1 MDSFSAER
9 DLIGQVVSHYLIE
22 EELGVGGMSVVYR
35 AIDQRLG
42 RQAALKFLPG
52 NLSEDPDARQRLT
65 QEAQAASGLDHPN
78 ICTIYQID
86 ETPDGALFI
95 AMAFYEGETLDHRIR
110 QGPLPWEEATMLAAQ
125 VASGLA
131 AAHDQGI
138 VHRDIKPANL
148 LITGDN
154 LVKILDFGI
163 ARLSGAGM
171 DGDRMVY
178 GTVPYMS
185 PEQLRG
191 KPIDRRTDIW
201 SLGIVLQQM
210 LTGRRPFN
218 GSDREEVRKA
228 ILRRAPE
235 PLTSTVRAR
244 APQLAQILSG
254 CLTKS
259 RDERYQDARKLK
271 TDLEAV
277 AKRWSRGSGTGGTGP
292 ATGEITEVESPFLE
306 LSGPAS
312 PSIAVLPFE
321 DLSPESNQAYL
332 ATGIAEAL
340 IGQLAQIQGLR
351 VLGRT
356 SISHPSYAHLEG
368 EEIGRRLDV
377 ETLLMGSVQVY
388 GRNLRVLARLMSVSD
403 GSVLWTGKFDREQE
417 DLFEIQDEIAEQ
429 IVDAL
434 ELELMGRSRE
444 RVGFSHEVHRLYMK
458 GRHCWNERTAD
469 SLKEAV
475 VHFKRT
481 LDLEPRFARAHAG
494 LADAYA
500 LLGIYGASPPAEVMA
515 PAKAAAQAAL
525 ELDDSLADAYNSRAC
540 VRSAFDWDFNGSA
553 QDFEK
558 AIELDAQHPTAHQ
571 WYAMNC
577 LIPKLQFKKAEVQLA
592 RAAELDPMS
601 LAIKTSQGLYYYYC
615 GQFETAIKRYQAVLD
630 LEGVFPQTLIFMAYA
645 LLQVSKPK
653 EAIDAALQAAQ
664 LTGGRPTATTVLS
677 IGHASLGDLDQAR
690 WLLEKL
696 MESKGHYVPPTLL
709 AQIYTA
715 LNEKELALGVL
726 GRAQRFR
733 TSDLIWLGV
742 DPIYRKLHSFVDF
755 QNLLRSMGLERHR
768 IS

>member
-1 MDSFSAER
+1 M
-9 DLIGQVVSHYLIE
+9 IGKVVSHYLIE
-22 EELGVGGMSVVYR
+22 EELGAGGMSVVYR
-35 AIDQRLG
+35 AVDQRLG

-52 NLSEDPDARQRLT
+52 KLSADPEARQRLT
-65 QEAQAASGLDHPN
+65 QEAQAASALDHPN

-95 AMAFYEGETLDHRIR
+95 AMAYYDGETLDGLIR
-110 QGPLPWEEATMLAAQ
+110 QGPLGWEEATYYAAQ

-131 AAHDQGI
+131 EAHEHGI

-148 LITGDN
+148 LITNGN
-154 LVKILDFGI
+154 KVKILDFGI

-171 DGDRMVY
+171 DGERMVY

-210 LTGRRPFN
+210 LNGRRPFT
-218 GSDREEVRKA
+218 GGDREEVRKA

-235 PLTSTVRAR
+235 PLSSTVRAR
-244 APQLAQILSG
+244 APQLARILTA

-271 TDLEAV
+271 ADLEAV
-277 AKRWSRGSGTGGTGP
+277 SQRWGRSSSSTSGTGP
-292 ATGEITEVESPFLE
+292 ATGEITEVESPFLD

-321 DLSPESNQAYL
+321 DLSPGANQAYL
-332 ATGIAEAL
+332 ASGIAEAL

-356 SISHPSYAHLEG
+356 SIAHPSYAHLAS

-377 ETLLMGSVQVY
+377 ETLLLGSVQVF
-388 GRNLRVLARLMSVSD
+388 GRSLRVLARLMSVSD

-458 GRHCWNERTAD
+458 GRHCWNERTAV
-469 SLKEAV
+469 SLREAV
-475 VHFKRT
+475 THFKAT

-500 LLGIYGASPPAEVMA
+500 LLGIYGASPPSEVMA

-577 LIPKLQFKKAEVQLA
+577 LIPKLRFKRAKAQLDK
-592 RAAELDPMS
+592 AADLDPMS

-615 GQFETAIKRYQAVLD
+615 DRPKKAIEHYENVLGLD
-630 LEGVFPQTLIFMAYA
+630 GVFPQTLIFLAYA
-645 LLQVSKPK
+645 LLQVDRPN
-653 EAIDAALQAAQ
+653 EAVDAALQAAE
-664 LTGGRPTATTVLS
+664 LTGGRPTATTVLA
-677 IGHASLGDLDQAR
+677 IGHAYLGDLDQAR

-696 MESKGHYVPPTLL
+696 MEPKGHYVPPTLL

-742 DPIYRKLHSFVDF
+742 DPIYRKLHSFVDY
-755 QNLLRSMGLERHR
+755 QNLLRSMGLEARKT
-768 IS
+768 S